1 MYFCVLRVPVIS
13 MAVQGVVT
21 VVAAFVYFL
30 HYSHIALL
38 AKHPLSVSNWER
50 KYALLLQMR

>member
-1 MYFCVLRVPVIS
+1 MYFCVLRVSVIN
-13 MAVQGVVT
+13 MAVHGQGVVT

-38 AKHPLSVSNWER
+38 AKHPLSVSKKENR
-50 KYALLLQMR
+50 RY